1 MGDTMMLSQVGA
13 EEPCHLARQYLAAG
27 PDGYV
32 LGGTA
37 SGLFTEG
44 MARNFI
50 AMAELEQ

>member
-1 MGDTMMLSQVGA
+1 VS
-13 EEPCHLARQYLAAG
+13 EEEARRLARACLDAAG

-50 AMAELEQ
+50 AMAEMVERS